1 MMNIRSLL
9 RLAVL
14 VTSSVWFVPAHGA
27 DEKPFTGEL
36 EMILNGAIYH
46 GSNQAPDSPCLILDL
61 EAKDGKWEPV
71 WGYGMSFVHNASN
84 GRVMEGELSG
94 DTLRLKI
101 AMRIGGDIWIAGGRA
116 RYDVQ
121 LRRGP
126 DGTYTG
132 TYTGAF
138 RDSPAF
144 GKATA
149 TLKPPRPPIPADF
162 VPVQPGEH
170 PRVLFRKKDLPEL
183 RKKFNTPFGKQF
195 EAVSRAGSDPVALG
209 VLYQLT
215 GHKDY
220 AMDALPFVRE
230 TMLKQDPGF
239 MGLGQDWGPRMRDV
253 AITYDLC
260 YDAWPENV
268 RKMVDGYLMWMTDR
282 CLRFMSSLSTAA
294 NTHPCS
300 NFSGPM
306 RGGGAIA
313 SLVIWGEKAPEPQ
326 APHDAGNEAVVIP
339 PLKDFAP
346 VKGVPIYIFRSDDRP
361 AKWRQGAPLIQRP
374 TDWVWSDPLPFV
386 AKEDVLA
393 AVGGYAKALPVPG
406 MTVTV
411 QRTAEKGT
419 NETQSILFHRP
430 DEVFAVPEVVEE
442 RLTPAEVKDLKI
454 RSYFEDVSQP
464 DKTSLLFCYLRVPA
478 AQLLRFSKDQS
489 GTRAWMNG
497 VEIFGDDVI
506 RVQDGVYSLLIQHH
520 GEAPTEGF
528 SAEFVPVSEEDV
540 QRTMADRRVRYK
552 KAFDD
557 YQDDLVAWKV
567 SGGLDPKREYLFGL
581 GREEMNMVYRVMMGN
596 GGFQT
601 EGEKYTFHSADC
613 PLQYAVAYRKM
624 FGRDV
629 TPYPR
634 ITHFP
639 PRYVAQAIFPG
650 DQAAISG
657 KAMVLPVNGPGW
669 NVPVGWLSVGFPI
682 VPEQLKPGVLWAWNR
697 LTGVNPAGVADGSGF
712 TGSTLF
718 GDHLRALP
726 YYTFLHYP
734 LDLQPKHPSE
744 SFENT
749 WAADTKGLYIFR
761 NGWKG
766 DDDIVLQVFLK
777 NQINKGHNQASAGTF
792 TLYGLGQ
799 TWVESPPDRDCP
811 RWKQSVVMFPE
822 DEDNML
828 DWETGV
834 TTYSRQE
841 KDGSGAVS
849 VNLDF
854 IYSGGRIV
862 RTNGV
867 PVLGKNGKPQRLPVN
882 DQNGIHLPEN
892 VEPDGVKGMRAF
904 GVDYSGKCGAPM
916 LLVVVDKIT
925 GGGERIW
932 LRNGAGGEG
941 SGQRTSIRSEGSAS
955 LATTFVVPAV
965 ASQGSGTIKYTE
977 TKTISTNIYGRTKT
991 MVHATTNAVS
1001 VGGIKGTDHFFAI
1014 MTLQRGPA
1022 PKVTIEGQG
1031 LDAKVTVGARKVS
1044 FDGQKVV
1051 FSDP

>member
-1 MMNIRSLL
+1 MNSRSLIQ
-9 RLAVL
+9 LAILVAGLVWVL
-14 VTSSVWFVPAHGA
+14 PARGV

-46 GSNQAPDSPCLILDL
+46 GSNQAPDSPSLILDL

-71 WGYGMSFVHNASN
+71 WGYGLSFVHNASS
-84 GRVMEGELSG
+84 GKVMEGELRG

-116 RYDVQ
+116 TYDVQ
-121 LRRGP
+121 LRLGP
-126 DGTYTG
+126 DGTYVG
-132 TYTGAF
+132 TYTGVF
-138 RDSPAF
+138 RDSPAS

-195 EAVSRAGSDPVALG
+195 EAVSRAGSDPIALG

-239 MGLGQDWGPRMRDV
+239 LGLGQVWGPRMCEV

-260 YDAWPENV
+260 YDVWPQDF
-268 RKMVDGYLMWMTDR
+268 RKMVDGYLLWMTDR

-294 NTHPCS
+294 NTHPSS

-313 SLVIWGEKAPEPQ
+313 SLVLWGERAPEPQ
-326 APHDAGNEAVVIP
+326 APHDGGNEAVVIP
-339 PLKDFAP
+339 PLPDFTP

-361 AKWRQGAPLIQRP
+361 AKWRQGAPMIQRP

-386 AKEDVLA
+386 AQDDVLA
-393 AVGGYAKALPVPG
+393 SVGGYAKARPAPG

-411 QRTAEKGT
+411 PRSPTGGT
-419 NETQSILFHRP
+419 NAPPSIRFHRP
-430 DEVFAVPEVVEE
+430 DEVYVIPEVVEE
-442 RLTPAEVKDLKI
+442 RLTPDEVKDLKI
-454 RSYFEDVSQP
+454 RSYFEDVTRP
-464 DKTSLLFCYLRVPA
+464 DKTSLLFCYLRIPA
-478 AQLLRFSKDQS
+478 AQLLRFNKDQG

-497 VEIFGDDVI
+497 VEIFGDDFI

-520 GEAPTEGF
+520 NEAPLEGF
-528 SAEFVPVSEEDV
+528 SAEFVPVAEENL
-540 QRTMADRRVRYK
+540 QHAMADRRVKYK
-552 KAFDD
+552 KAFEDF
-557 YQDDLVAWKV
+557 QDDLMAWKA

-581 GREEMNMVYRVMMGN
+581 GREEMNVVYRVMMGN

-601 EGEKYTFHSADC
+601 EGESYTLHSADC

-634 ITHFP
+634 PTHFP

-650 DQAAISG
+650 DQTARSG
-657 KAMVLPVNGPGW
+657 KAVVLPVNGPGW
-669 NVPVGWLSVGFPI
+669 GVPVGWLTVGFPI
-682 VPEQLKPGVLWAWNR
+682 VPDQLKPGVLWAWNR
-697 LTGVNPAGVADGSGF
+697 LTGVDPAGIADGSGF

-718 GDHLRALP
+718 GDHIRATP

-744 SFENT
+744 CFANT
-749 WAADTKGLYIFR
+749 WAADSKGLYVFR

-766 DDDIVLQVFLK
+766 DDDIVLQVFAK
-777 NQINKGHNQASAGTF
+777 NQVNKGHNQANAGTF
-792 TLYGLGQ
+792 TLYGLGK
-799 TWVESPPDRDCP
+799 TWIESTPDRDCP
-811 RWKQSVVMFPE
+811 RWKQNVVMFPE
-822 DEDNML
+822 DENNML
-828 DWETGV
+828 DSETGV
-834 TTYSRQE
+834 TTYSRLE

-867 PVLGKNGKPQRLPVN
+867 PVLRKDGKPQRINLN

-892 VEPDGVKGMRAF
+892 VEPDGIKGMRAF
-904 GVDYSGKCGAPM
+904 GVDYSGKCGAPV

-932 LRNGAGGEG
+932 VCNG
-941 SGQRTSIRSEGSAS
+941 SGGAVPDRNTFIRTQDDAS
-955 LATTFVVPAV
+955 LATTFVVPAEAKQ
-965 ASQGSGTIKYTE
+965 ASGAITYTE

-991 MVHATTNAVS
+991 TVQASTNTVS
-1001 VGGIKGTDHFFAI
+1001 VDGIKGKDNFFTI
-1014 MTLQRGPA
+1014 MTLQRGAA
-1022 PKVTIEGQG
+1022 PKVVVEGQG
-1031 LDAKVTVGARKVS
+1031 LDAKVTVGSRKVS